1 MIMKKAKDVI
11 KRKVKKETVG
21 DILKRYREAFELSQ
35 AALADLIGTSQN
47 NISAIENVKSDI
59 GVNVAIKLCAIFPVI
74 LEKLLIP
81 QGLKNHPDFI
91 KTLKRAS

>member
-1 MIMKKAKDVI
+1 MKNAKDVI
-11 KRKVKKETVG
+11 KRKAKKETVG

-47 NISAIENVKSDI
+47 NISAIENGKRDI
-59 GVNVAIKLCAIFPVI
+59 GVNVAIKLCAIFPVT

-81 QGLKNHPDFI
+81 EGLKNHPDFI

>member
-1 MIMKKAKDVI
+1 MKKAKDVI
-11 KRKVKKETVG
+11 KRKAKKEIVG

-47 NISAIENVKSDI
+47 NISAIENGKRDI
-59 GVNVAIKLCAIFPVI
+59 GVNVAIKLCAIFPVT

>member
-1 MIMKKAKDVI
+1 MKNAKDVI
-11 KRKVKKETVG
+11 KRKAKKETVG

-47 NISAIENVKSDI
+47 NISAIENGKRDI
-59 GVNVAIKLCAIFPVI
+59 GVNVAIKLCAIFPVT

-81 QGLKNHPDFI
+81 GGLKNHPDFI

>member
-1 MIMKKAKDVI
+1 MKNAKDVI
-11 KRKVKKETVG
+11 KRKAKKETVG

-47 NISAIENVKSDI
+47 NISAIENGKRDI
-59 GVNVAIKLCAIFPVI
+59 GVNVAIKLCAIFPVT